1 MKKLLIG
8 LLLVFSA
15 PSVSGSIV
23 NNSTSSPTSEDS
35 VSFVFLSLDSIG
47 NPTTADSLY
56 LLVSGPG
63 GSLVLKDSMAI
74 SDSRITS
81 TTIRGKQFYSFSDQV
96 SNLDGSGAVGS
107 YVICLLAKVNSSG
120 LLTPGTFSFQII
132 SEELSDKIALIG
144 DSVYVKGGAVDSNRT
159 ESGSGP
165 DSTSVAR
172 WVWNTP
178 QSGHTAAGS
187 FGKYLDTEVS
197 GVGGGPDSMSV
208 ARWVWNT
215 PSAWHTNAGSFGKF
229 LDTEVSGA
237 GGGPD
242 SASVAR
248 WVWNTPQSSHST
260 AGTFGKYLD
269 TEVSGLGSGSG
280 TYSVTIIAR
289 DSSAD
294 QVVPGVSLSVRNLD
308 QSSLI
313 AVGLTDIYGAATFNL
328 DIDTYLVAATAPGYL
343 FDAYDSVE
351 IAGAQT
357 DTLSG
362 YTFDPGAPSS
372 PSLCRVYGHLY
383 GVSGLPQEDVRVA
396 AFLPDGVT
404 RSGTMIV
411 SPFAIE
417 TTSDSAGY
425 FYLDLIPSDSLV
437 PIGSSY
443 EFSITRTDGGILRQR
458 LTVPAQSSWRLSW

>member
-56 LLVSGPG
+56 LLVSGPR

-74 SDSRITS
+74 GDSRITS
-81 TTIRGKQFYSFSDQV
+81 TTIRGKQFYSFADQV
-96 SNLDGSGAVGS
+96 SDLDGSGAAGS
-107 YVICLLAKVNSSG
+107 YVICLLAKINSSG
-120 LLTPGTFSFQII
+120 LLTPGIFSFQVI
-132 SEELSDKIALIG
+132 SEELSDQIALIG

-159 ESGSGP
+159 ELGP
-165 DSTSVAR
+165 
-172 WVWNTP
+172 
-178 QSGHTAAGS
+178 
-187 FGKYLDTEVS
+187 
-197 GVGGGPDSMSV
+197 
-208 ARWVWNT
+208 
-215 PSAWHTNAGSFGKF
+215 
-229 LDTEVSGA
+229 
-237 GGGPD
+237 GPD

-248 WVWNTPQSSHST
+248 WVWNTPQSGHTT

-280 TYSVTIIAR
+280 TYSVTLVAR
-289 DSSAD
+289 DSSTS

-313 AVGLTDIYGAATFNL
+313 AVGRTDIYGAATFNL
-328 DIDTYLVAATAPGYL
+328 DVDTYLVAATAPGYI

-351 IAGAQT
+351 IVGAGT

-362 YTFDPGAPSS
+362 YAFDPGTPSS

-383 GVSGLPQEDVRVA
+383 GVSGLPAEGVRVA
-396 AFLPDGVT
+396 AFLPDGVV

-411 SPFAIE
+411 SPFSIE

-437 PIGSSY
+437 PTGSGY

-458 LTVPAQSSWRLSW
+458 LTVPVQSSWRLTW

>member
-8 LLLVFSA
+8 MLLVFSA
-15 PSVSGSIV
+15 PLVSGGIV
-23 NNSTSSPTSEDS
+23 NNSTSSLTSEDS
-35 VSFVFLSLDSIG
+35 LSFVFLSLDSIG

-56 LLVSGPG
+56 LLISGPR

-74 SDSRITS
+74 GDSRITS
-81 TTIRGKQFYSFSDQV
+81 TTIRGKQFYSFADQV
-96 SNLDGSGAVGS
+96 SDLDGSGADGS
-107 YVICLLAKVNSSG
+107 YVICLLAKINSTG
-120 LLTPGTFSFQII
+120 LLTPSTFSFQVI
-132 SEELSDKIALIG
+132 SEELSDQIALIG

-159 ESGSGP
+159 ELGP
-165 DSTSVAR
+165 
-172 WVWNTP
+172 
-178 QSGHTAAGS
+178 
-187 FGKYLDTEVS
+187 
-197 GVGGGPDSMSV
+197 GPDSMSV

-215 PSAWHTNAGSFGKF
+215 PSAWHTTAGTFGKY

-242 SASVAR
+242 STSVAR
-248 WVWNTPQSSHST
+248 WVWNTPQSSHTT

-280 TYSVTIIAR
+280 TYSVTLVAR
-289 DSSAD
+289 DSSTS

-313 AVGLTDIYGAATFNL
+313 AVGLTDIYGAVTFNL
-328 DIDTYLVAATAPGYL
+328 DVDTYLVAATAPGYI

-351 IAGAQT
+351 IIGVGT

-362 YTFDPGAPSS
+362 YAFDPGTPSS

-383 GVSGLPQEDVRVA
+383 GVSGLPAEGVRVA
-396 AFLPDGVT
+396 VFLPDGVV

-411 SPFAIE
+411 SPFSIE

-425 FYLDLIPSDSLV
+425 FYFDLIPSDSLL
-437 PIGSSY
+437 PIGSGY

-458 LTVPAQSSWRLSW
+458 LSVPVQPSWRLTW